1 MSRNYLVTSDFY
13 PAFKSETE
21 AEAAFAVFDKDG
33 NGDIS
38 RPEIRATILA
48 AYKERKFLA
57 RSLQDVSEAVSTLD
71 RLFQIAALIIL
82 ALVAF
87 AIFKVNIYS
96 NLTTAYTIAIAASF
110 IFKSAAQNV
119 FDSVIFLFA
128 THPFDSGDRIFLEG
142 EVFVVK
148 QLGLFSTLFTKW
160 DGTETMIAN
169 SKLGTLTITN
179 LRRSPP
185 QFENATL
192 QVGWNTSLEQ
202 LDELEKKMN
211 NWLQKDEKRM
221 FAPSTAV
228 VLQNFNYMRY
238 IEITIG
244 MLHRENWQDWGER
257 WNRRTAFHA
266 ALLHYCKEVGITFVN
281 SLQPVQYFQDDLD
294 QPPIEDDNDDLDDMR
309 SPISP
314 VDGESQIPNPA
325 PVQTLMGFLPPEGST
340 MRRRKGFSKR
350 KNMAGVGA

>member
-1 MSRNYLVTSDFY
+1 MQLVRYAD
-13 PAFKSETE
+13 
-21 AEAAFAVFDKDG
+21 
-33 NGDIS
+33 N
-38 RPEIRATILA
+38 L
-48 AYKERKFLA
+48 LC
-57 RSLQDVSEAVSTLD
+57 STN
-71 RLFQIAALIIL
+71 QIL
-82 ALVAF
+82 ALISF

-128 THPFDSGDRIFLEG
+128 THPFDSGDRIFLED
-142 EVFVVK
+142 EVYVVK

-192 QVGWNTSLEQ
+192 QVGWNTSLDQ

-228 VLQNFNYMRY
+228 VLQNFNYMRW
-238 IEITIG
+238 IEITVG
-244 MLHRENWQDWGER
+244 MLHRENWQD
-257 WNRRTAFHA
+257 
-266 ALLHYCKEVGITFVN
+266 CK
-281 SLQPVQYFQDDLD
+281 L
-294 QPPIEDDNDDLDDMR
+294 
-309 SPISP
+309 
-314 VDGESQIPNPA
+314 SQSAHCEN
-325 PVQTLMGFLPPEGST
+325 FL
-340 MRRRKGFSKR
+340 
-350 KNMAGVGA
+350 

>member
-1 MSRNYLVTSDFY
+1 MALI
-13 PAFKSETE
+13 
-21 AEAAFAVFDKDG
+21 AFAVFNVD
-33 NGDIS
+33 
-38 RPEIRATILA
+38 
-48 AYKERKFLA
+48 
-57 RSLQDVSEAVSTLD
+57 
-71 RLFQIAALIIL
+71 
-82 ALVAF
+82 
-87 AIFKVNIYS
+87 IYS

-110 IFKSAAQNV
+110 IFKSAAQNI

-128 THPFDSGDRIFLEG
+128 THPFDSGDRIFLED
-142 EVFVVK
+142 EVYVVK

-192 QVGWNTSLEQ
+192 QVGWNTTLEQ

-228 VLQNFNYMRY
+228 VLQNFNYMRW

-244 MLHRENWQDWGER
+244 MLHRENWQDCESAHLR
-257 WNRRTAFHA
+257 
-266 ALLHYCKEVGITFVN
+266 FV
-281 SLQPVQYFQDDLD
+281 SDLD
-294 QPPIEDDNDDLDDMR
+294 
-309 SPISP
+309 
-314 VDGESQIPNPA
+314 
-325 PVQTLMGFLPPEGST
+325 
-340 MRRRKGFSKR
+340 
-350 KNMAGVGA
+350 